1 MWIRYSNFISE
12 CYLGS
17 ALYVV
22 SRLLEKNISLLI
34 IFCQLH
40 LIMSLQKE
48 ENHPGS
54 FEVLF
59 LLSLYVSSSVD
70 LQIMLNE
77 FFNDKY
83 TSLVFMSISLS
94 RFHVLTTAL
103 LGFVVFSRFSSILS
117 MDTRGA
123 LSVKWWSYINIQLSL
138 SLCVDL
144 PTDDDDIMLRKMND

>member
-1 MWIRYSNFISE
+1 MNKIFKFYI
-12 CYLGS
+12 G
-17 ALYVV
+17 V
-22 SRLLEKNISLLI
+22 LLRVRPLC
-34 IFCQLH
+34 CQ
-40 LIMSLQKE
+40 
-48 ENHPGS
+48 S
-54 FEVLF
+54 FAGKKYF
-59 LLSLYVSSSVD
+59 SSHYLLSTPSHHVITKGRKPPRIIRGPFPPLTLCVSSSVD

-123 LSVKWWSYINIQLSL
+123 LSVK
-138 SLCVDL
+138 
-144 PTDDDDIMLRKMND
+144 